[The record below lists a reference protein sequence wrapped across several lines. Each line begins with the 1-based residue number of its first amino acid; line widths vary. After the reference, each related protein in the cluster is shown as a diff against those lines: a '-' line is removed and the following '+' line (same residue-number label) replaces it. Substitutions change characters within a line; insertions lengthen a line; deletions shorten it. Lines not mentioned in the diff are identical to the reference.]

1 MQLEII
7 LGIDDPRLLVGIVE
21 ISGGTLAPSSP
32 ELMQACS
39 ELAGEVTRED
49 FQLDEGRRSSVRRIL
64 KLAGFS
70 ATGRNKPAQ
79 EFLLADVRERG
90 EFNLINNC
98 VDVNNYVSLKHCLP
112 ISILDA
118 GKLDGRLTIRIASEG
133 EGYVFNNAGH
143 LIDMK
148 KSICLCRGAGDGE
161 PTGGPVKDSMATKI
175 FGGATEYVAVLY
187 ASTEG
192 FSRGDVQSAV
202 DEMAT
207 LLARETGG
215 DVVRREVLGGE

>member
-1 MQLEII
+1 MALDVI
-7 LGIDDPRLLVGIVE
+7 LGIDDPRLLLGIVE
-21 ISGGTLAPSSP
+21 ITGGTLGESSA
-32 ELMQACS
+32 ELQQACS
-39 ELAGEVTRED
+39 ELATQVCAED
-49 FQLDEGRRSSVRRIL
+49 FSLDEGRRSSVRKVL

-90 EFNLINNC
+90 AFNLINNC

-118 GKLDGRLTIRIASEG
+118 GKLDGRLTARIANEG

-148 KSICLCRGAGDGE
+148 KSICL
-161 PTGGPVKDSMATKI
+161 
-175 FGGATEYVAVLY
+175 
-187 ASTEG
+187 
-192 FSRGDVQSAV
+192 
-202 DEMAT
+202 
-207 LLARETGG
+207 
-215 DVVRREVLGGE
+215 

>member
-1 MQLEII
+1 MAHDVI
-7 LGIDDPRLLVGIVE
+7 LGIDDPRLLLGIVE
-21 ISGGTLAPSSP
+21 ITGGTLGESSA
-32 ELMQACS
+32 ELQQACS
-39 ELAGEVTRED
+39 ELATQVCAED
-49 FQLDEGRRSSVRRIL
+49 FSLDEGRRSSVRKVL

-90 EFNLINNC
+90 AFNLINNC

-118 GKLDGRLTIRIASEG
+118 GKLDGRLTARIANEG

-148 KSICLCRGAGDGE
+148 KSICLCRGEGDGE

-175 FGGATEYVAVLY
+175 FEGATDYIAVLY

-192 FSRGDVQSAV
+192 FSRDDVQAAV

-215 DVVRREVLGGE
+215 TVVRQQVLPE

>member
-1 MQLEII
+1 MPLELNIM
-7 LGIDDPRLLVGIVE
+7 IDDPRLLLGVVE
-21 ISGGTLAPSSP
+21 ISGGTLAASSA
-32 ELMQACS
+32 ELQQACTA
-39 ELAGEVTRED
+39 LAATVCVED
-49 FQLDEGRRSSVRRIL
+49 FSLDEGRRSSVRKLL

-98 VDVNNYVSLKHCLP
+98 VDVNNYISLKHCLP

-118 GKLDGRLTIRIASEG
+118 GKLDGRLTVRIAAEG

-148 KSICLCRGAGDGE
+148 KSICLCRGAGEGE

-175 FGGATEYVAVLY
+175 FEGATEYIAMMY

-192 FSRGDVQSAV
+192 FSREDVQAAV

-207 LLARETGG
+207 LLSRETGG
-215 DVVRREVLGGE
+215 SVVRQTVLPD

>member
-1 MQLEII
+1 MPLSINQT
-7 LGIDDPRLLVGIVE
+7 IDDPRLLLGIVE
-21 ISGGTLAPSSP
+21 IEGGNVQDSS
-32 ELMQACS
+32 EQLREACR
-39 ELAGEVTRED
+39 ELAANVCAED
-49 FQLDEGRRSSVRRIL
+49 FVLDEAKRSSVRRIL

-70 ATGRNKPAQ
+70 ATGRNKPAH
-79 EFLLADVRERG
+79 EFLLADLRERN
-90 EFNLINNC
+90 EFNYINNC
-98 VDVNNYVSLKHCLP
+98 VDVNNYISLKHALP

-118 GKLDGRLTIRIASEG
+118 GKLDGRLTVRIGAEEES
-133 EGYVFNNAGH
+133 YVFNNAGH

-148 KSICLCRGAGDGE
+148 KSICLCRGAGEGE

-175 FGGATEYVAVLY
+175 FEAATDFIAVMY

-192 FSRGDVQSAV
+192 FSRSDVQAAV

-215 DVVRREVLGGE
+215 EVVRQLVLPV